1 MRPLSPVDIIVR
13 AAATVPDA
21 QPKPRAKSHDRAKSK
36 PEAVPRRSRAAKP
49 TPPRLATM
57 RRRLAVRMGGWA
69 LAALAVV
76 GASAAA
82 YDRVRQ
88 FEPRVLV
95 AGLSHAFGLQVV
107 EITIEGRSR
116 TEPAAL
122 ARALAIYRDAPALLI
137 DLDAMRDR
145 LEALPWV
152 ARASVIRQFPDRI
165 YVAVAERNPVAR
177 WQAGGAVHLIDADGT
192 AFAPPDAG
200 DFAHLPLISGDGA
213 RASAASLAAMLA
225 ETPSLAAK
233 VASADRLG
241 DRRWDVHFD
250 GGLVLSLP
258 DEGAVEAW
266 RRFAVMAAEREL
278 LAGDV
283 LVVDLRFDDRV
294 VLRMR
299 RPLTARTE
307 GEST

>member
-13 AAATVPDA
+13 AAAAVPEA
-21 QPKPRAKSHDRAKSK
+21 QPKPRAKSRDKGGAKPVAK
-36 PEAVPRRSRAAKP
+36 PRRARAAASR
-49 TPPRLATM
+49 PPRLATM
-57 RRRLAVRMGGWA
+57 RRRLAVRMGVWA

-76 GASAAA
+76 GAGAAA
-82 YDRVRQ
+82 YDRVRE
-88 FEPRVLV
+88 FKPRVLI
-95 AGLSHAFGLQVV
+95 AGLSHAFGLQVA

-145 LEALPWV
+145 LETLPWV
-152 ARASVIRQFPDRI
+152 GRASVTRRFPDRI
-165 YVAVAERNPVAR
+165 HVAVDERTPVAR
-177 WQAGGAVHLIDADGT
+177 WRSDGAVHLIDADGT
-192 AFAPPDAG
+192 PFAPPDAD
-200 DFAHLPLISGDGA
+200 DFAHLPLISGEGA
-213 RASAASLAAMLA
+213 RASAASLAVMLA
-225 ETPSLAAK
+225 ETPSLAAR
-233 VASADRLG
+233 VASAERLG
-241 DRRWDVHFD
+241 DRRWDVRFD

-258 DEGAVEAW
+258 DEGAAEAW
-266 RRFAVMAAEREL
+266 RRFAVLAAEHDL

-283 LVVDLRFDDRV
+283 LAVDLRFDDRV

-307 GEST
+307 GENT